1 MFDLLGLSFRF
12 MVLHAELHGY
22 RKRWAAP
29 SNRAEVPVST
39 GSPAAMVE
47 SEPGLASEGHRS
59 EEDRCSLNAEFQ
71 SSASNGDSER
81 SFPSQMSTQQ
91 TGIVTALSV
100 LRSAKRV
107 KLPWETGP
115 LAPVFKRDSFTSRF
129 EIKPQMIG
137 LSDVLNPQPKVR
149 AAVPAQVPS
158 LSSHAAV
165 RRRIVCTS
173 YNVQDDELRS
183 RALNRFKILVCMD
196 LTATGIGK
204 SMLNCVGNLDCHTD
218 VLQVL
223 EDSLASKATGTLLK
237 RASSLWRW
245 ASWLVS
251 PNKGICFD
259 QTEATVYEYMNHLR
273 DNRSAPTSAS
283 HFVEAVRFAEQV
295 FKLLKV
301 NVQTVLTSRVTGAAH
316 NMFLQ
321 KRKLKQAPAFSVGAV
336 SAFEDLCNHDERP
349 HVRAIC
355 GSILF
360 CIFACVRWFD
370 AMRIESISLDKCIT
384 MALLEAATSKHKTSM
399 TKETKTMLLPFTS
412 LGRFLGSANWAESFM
427 DARSQSGLHG
437 QNLFLPSWNEVGQ
450 SWSAHPMSSGEATCW
465 IRELLSSAGVEDYE
479 RFSSHSAKCTLLTW
493 AGMTTLFTREER
505 TLLGHHVE
513 PQTKSATIYNRDS
526 QIMLQYKVLKL
537 INLIRPK
544 KLKPDASRAE
554 RLAMMVENG
563 STGDPSELS
572 EVVQEPE
579 IEASDE
585 DSQDVDLDEEDDPTT
600 DLDGHLDAER
610 EQVPEQGDE
619 FLWYIHC
626 FTGVVHA
633 AQIVSLEDRLLCGR
647 PITVNLVSIEVGGAE
662 ARTGLMCMQCNS
674 VMKRHTGHDDYSEW
688 ERVSDERVE
697 LEEEL

>member
-1 MFDLLGLSFRF
+1 
-12 MVLHAELHGY
+12 MVLHAALHGF
-22 RKRWAAP
+22 RKRWAAS
-29 SNRAEVPVST
+29 SNRDEVPDSI
-39 GSPAAMVE
+39 GSPAEVVE
-47 SEPGLASEGHRS
+47 SEPGQTSESHRPNG
-59 EEDRCSLNAEFQ
+59 DRLSMNAGFQ
-71 SSASNGDSER
+71 SSASTGDSR
-81 SFPSQMSTQQ
+81 VFPSQMSTQQ

-115 LAPVFKRDSFTSRF
+115 LAPVFKRESFARRF
-129 EIKPQMIG
+129 EIEPQTVG
-137 LSDVLNPQPKVR
+137 LSDVLNPHPKVR

-158 LSSHAAV
+158 MSSHAAV

-173 YNVQDDELRS
+173 YNIQDDELRS
-183 RALNRFKILVCMD
+183 RALNRFKVLVCMD
-196 LTATGIGK
+196 LSATGIGK
-204 SMLNCVGNLDCHTD
+204 SMLNCIGNLDSHTD

-223 EDSLASKATGTLLK
+223 EDALASKATGTLLK
-237 RASSLWRW
+237 RVSSLWRW
-245 ASWLVS
+245 ASWLAS
-251 PNKGICFD
+251 SSKGTCFD

-273 DNRSAPTSAS
+273 NIRSAPTCAS

-295 FKLLKV
+295 FKLVKMD
-301 NVQTVLTSRVTGAAH
+301 VQTVLTSRVTGAAH
-316 NMFLQ
+316 NMFLH

-336 SAFEDLCNHDERP
+336 SVFEDLCNNDVRP

-384 MALLEAATSKHKTSM
+384 ITLLEAATSKHKTST

-412 LGRFLGSANWAESFM
+412 LGRFLGSVNWAESFM

-437 QNLFLPSWNEVGQ
+437 QDLFLPSWNEVGQ
-450 SWSAHPMSSGEATCW
+450 SWSSYPMSSGEATCW
-465 IRELLSSAGVEDYE
+465 IRELLSSSGVEDYE

-513 PQTKSATIYNRDS
+513 PQTRSATIYNRDS

-537 INLIRPK
+537 INLIRTS

-554 RLAMMVENG
+554 RLATMVENG
-563 STGDPSELS
+563 STADASVLS
-572 EVVQEPE
+572 EEVQEPE
-579 IEASDE
+579 IETSDE
-585 DSQDVDLDEEDDPTT
+585 ESQDVDLDGEDDPTT
-600 DLDGHLDAER
+600 DLDGYFGAER
-610 EQVPEQGDE
+610 EQVPEHGDE

-633 AQIVSLEDRLLCGR
+633 AQVISLEDRLLCGR
-647 PITVNLVSIEVGGAE
+647 PITVNLVSIESGSAE

-674 VMKRHTGHDDYSEW
+674 VMKRHTGQDDFSEC
-688 ERVSDERVE
+688 ERLSDERVE
-697 LEEEL
+697 LEEELWQVN

>member
-1 MFDLLGLSFRF
+1 
-12 MVLHAELHGY
+12 MVIHAELHGY
-22 RKRWAAP
+22 RKRWAAS
-29 SNRAEVPVST
+29 SNREGIPASVGGPVEV
-39 GSPAAMVE
+39 M
-47 SEPGLASEGHRS
+47 EPELDNASEVHGS
-59 EEDRCSLNAEFQ
+59 EENGFSESAVFQ
-71 SSASNGDSER
+71 SSASSGDSI

-91 TGIVTALSV
+91 TGIATALSV
-100 LRSAKRV
+100 LRSAKRI

-115 LAPVFKRDSFTSRF
+115 LAPVFKQDSFSSRF
-129 EIKPQMIG
+129 EIRPQTIG
-137 LSDVLNPQPKVR
+137 LADVLNPRPKVR

-158 LSSHAAV
+158 SFPCAAV

-204 SMLNCVGNLDCHTD
+204 SMLNCLGNLECHTD

-223 EDSLASKATGTLLK
+223 EDALASKATGTLLK
-237 RASSLWRW
+237 RVSSLWRW

-251 PNKGICFD
+251 SGRGTCFD

-283 HFVEAVRFAEQV
+283 HFVEAVRFSEQV
-295 FKLLKV
+295 FKLVKMD
-301 NVQTVLTSRVTGAAH
+301 VQKVLTSRVTGAAH

-321 KRKLKQAPAFSVGAV
+321 KRKLKQAPAFSVEAV
-336 SAFEDLCNHDERP
+336 SVFEDLCNRDERP

-384 MALLEAATSKHKTSM
+384 MTLLEAATSKHKTSM

-412 LGRFLGSANWAESFM
+412 LGRFLGATNWAENFM
-427 DARSQSGLHG
+427 DARSDSGLHG
-437 QNLFLPSWNEVGQ
+437 QDLFLPSWNEVGQ

-465 IRELLSSAGVEDYE
+465 IRELLSSAGVEGYQ

-513 PQTKSATIYNRDS
+513 PQTRSATIYSRDS

-537 INLIRPK
+537 INLIRTK

-563 STGDPSELS
+563 STGNPSELS
-572 EVVQEPE
+572 EVIEEPE
-579 IEASDE
+579 IGASDE
-585 DSQDVDLDEEDDPTT
+585 ESQDVDLDEEDDPTA
-600 DLDGHLDAER
+600 DLDDRLSAER
-610 EQVPEQGDE
+610 DQVPEHGDE

-647 PITVNLVSIEVGGAE
+647 PITVNLVSIEVSSAE

-674 VMKRHTGHDDYSEW
+674 VLKRHTGQDGCSEW
-688 ERVSDERVE
+688 ERVSEERLE

>member
-1 MFDLLGLSFRF
+1 MEGPAS
-12 MVLHAELHGY
+12 V
-22 RKRWAAP
+22 
-29 SNRAEVPVST
+29 
-39 GSPAAMVE
+39 GSPAEMVE
-47 SEPGLASEGHRS
+47 SEPGLASEGHGS
-59 EEDRCSLNAEFQ
+59 EDGRFSLNAEFQ
-71 SSASNGDSER
+71 SSASNEDSGR
-81 SFPSQMSTQQ
+81 SLPSQMSTQQ
-91 TGIVTALSV
+91 TGIATALSV

-115 LAPVFKRDSFTSRF
+115 LAPVFKHDSFASRF
-129 EIKPQMIG
+129 EIRPQMIG

-149 AAVPAQVPS
+149 AAIPAQVPS
-158 LSSHAAV
+158 QSSHAAV

-183 RALNRFKILVCMD
+183 RALNRFKVLVCMD

-204 SMLNCVGNLDCHTD
+204 SMLNCVGNLDSQTD

-237 RASSLWRW
+237 RVSSLWRW

-251 PNKGICFD
+251 SSKGTCFD

-295 FKLLKV
+295 FKLLKM

-321 KRKLKQAPAFSVGAV
+321 KRKLRQAPAFSVEAV
-336 SAFEDLCNHDERP
+336 SAFEGLCMNDERP
-349 HVRAIC
+349 HIRVIC
-355 GSILF
+355 GSVLF

-370 AMRIESISLDKCIT
+370 AMRIESMSLDKCIT
-384 MALLEAATSKHKTSM
+384 MTLLEAATSKHKTSM

-437 QNLFLPSWNEVGQ
+437 QDLFLPSWNEVGQ
-450 SWSAHPMSSGEATCW
+450 SWSAYPMSSGEATCW

-493 AGMTTLFTREER
+493 AGMTNLFTREER

-537 INLIRPK
+537 INLIRTK

-554 RLAMMVENG
+554 RLAMLVDNG
-563 STGDPSELS
+563 STGDASELA

-585 DSQDVDLDEEDDPTT
+585 DSQEVDLDEEDDPTT
-600 DLDGHLDAER
+600 DLDSHLDAER
-610 EQVPEQGDE
+610 EKVPEQGDE
-619 FLWYIHC
+619 FLWYMHC

-633 AQIVSLEDRLLCGR
+633 AQIVALEDRLLCGR

-674 VMKRHTGHDDYSEW
+674 VMKRHTSHDEFSEW
-688 ERVSDERVE
+688 EHISNERGE